1 MKEYEIE
8 RIIADYEIG
17 LRYLAFRYVRDW
29 ILVDDIMQDVYL
41 KVFLKLD
48 TFQGKSN
55 IKSWLYRITANQCID
70 YLRSREMKST
80 VLIDNLEEVDSHSGV
95 SVENDIIERLEKEV
109 LYQNIRSLPD
119 DYKQT
124 LSLYYLNDY
133 SYREISEAL
142 CKDITYVKNR
152 LFRGRRLL
160 KKVYQE
166 NELKVV

>member
-1 MKEYEIE
+1 MEYEIE
-8 RIIADYEIG
+8 QIITDYEIG
-17 LRYLAFRYVRDW
+17 LRYLAYRYVRDW

-48 TFQGKSN
+48 TFEGKSKL
-55 IKSWLYRITANQCID
+55 KSWLYRITANQCID

-80 VLIDNLEEVDSHSGV
+80 VLIDNLEEVDASSDV
-95 SVENDIIERLEKEV
+95 SVETDIIERLDNER
-109 LYQNIRSLPD
+109 LYQNINSLPS

-124 LSLYYLNDY
+124 ISLYYLHDY
-133 SYREISEAL
+133 SYKEISDVL
-142 CKDITYVKNR
+142 CKDISFVKNK

-166 NELKVV
+166 NELIVV

>member
-1 MKEYEIE
+1 MEYEIE
-8 RIIADYEIG
+8 QIITDYELG

-48 TFQGKSN
+48 TFEGKSN
-55 IKSWLYRITANQCID
+55 IKSWLYRITSNQCID

-95 SVENDIIERLEKEV
+95 SVENDIIERLEKEA

-166 NELKVV
+166 KELKVV

>member
-1 MKEYEIE
+1 MEYEIE
-8 RIIADYEIG
+8 QIITDYELG

-48 TFQGKSN
+48 TFEGKSN
-55 IKSWLYRITANQCID
+55 IKSWLYRITSNQCID

-95 SVENDIIERLEKEV
+95 SVENDIIERLEKEA